1 MRNLAP
7 NGAFGSKNGATC
19 DKPEPLQSVRPVVEN
34 AGRACKGDG
43 MSAATRAGVRAEGVV
58 QTALVAD
65 GRAPGRAIRALGL
78 LAAGLLAGMTGPAR
92 ADDLRAQTF
101 LAPCALAD
109 NEEFCRFMADKFTKD
124 WSQAMR
130 GRIESQR
137 NVAFCLRDGCDGA
150 VATNT
155 VLACAWRMVI
165 IASGSPKL
173 DDLDAR
179 NFESA
184 CHSLSETA
192 RIAADAQARQIVH
205 RTMR

>member
-1 MRNLAP
+1 M
-7 NGAFGSKNGATC
+7 GASTRA
-19 DKPEPLQSVRPVVEN
+19 EVR
-34 AGRACKGDG
+34 AG
-43 MSAATRAGVRAEGVV
+43 SAARIAR
-58 QTALVAD
+58 VAD
-65 GRAPGRAIRALGL
+65 RHALARAIRALGL
-78 LAAGLLAGMTGPAR
+78 LAAGLLAGVSGVAR

-109 NEEFCRFMADKFTKD
+109 NEEFCRFMADKFTRD

-150 VATNT
+150 VATNP

-192 RIAADAQARQIVH
+192 RIAADAQARQIVR